1 MAAAHRPNPFLK
13 KGIDMKTPHL
23 LLLSL
28 VLSLALAAC
37 GKEEP
42 AQAPAPAETAAPAM
56 PAETEAAAPAETA
69 AVADAGAGV
78 DAHGMY
84 AAKCASC
91 HGDMGQGVADNP
103 KLTGL
108 SPADVESKLKDYRAG
123 KQMGAK
129 TAIMASI
136 AKGLSDE
143 EISALAGYL
152 GE

>member
-1 MAAAHRPNPFLK
+1 
-13 KGIDMKTPHL
+13 MKTPHL

-28 VLSLALAAC
+28 VLPLALAAC

-56 PAETEAAAPAETA
+56 PAEPEAAAPAESTA
-69 AVADAGAGV
+69 SDAGPGV

-91 HGDMGQGVADNP
+91 HGDMGQGVAGNP
-103 KLTGL
+103 KLAGL
-108 SPADVESKLKDYRAG
+108 SPADIESKLKDYRAG

-129 TAIMASI
+129 TAIMASA
-136 AKGLSDE
+136 AKRLSDE
-143 EISALAGYL
+143 EISALAAYL

>member
-1 MAAAHRPNPFLK
+1 
-13 KGIDMKTPHL
+13 MKTPHL

-28 VLSLALAAC
+28 VLPLALAAC

-56 PAETEAAAPAETA
+56 PAETEAAAPAEPTA
-69 AVADAGAGV
+69 LADAGPGV

-91 HGDMGQGVADNP
+91 HGDMGQGVAGNP
-103 KLTGL
+103 KLAGL
-108 SPADVESKLKDYRAG
+108 SPADIESKLKDYRAG

-129 TAIMASI
+129 TAIMASA

-143 EISALAGYL
+143 EISALAAYL